1 MDGNGTIDFQEF
13 YTAAIN
19 HQKIVTKE
27 NLLAAFQTF
36 DVNGDGKI
44 DIHEFK
50 DILPSSNAEK

>member
-1 MDGNGTIDFQEF
+1 LDGNGTIDFQEF

-50 DILPSSNAEK
+50 DILPSSSAEK